1 MRKTLRVCFLVLALV
16 LTVFGWNQ
24 SRAGVCL
31 VWALLCVEELVSLQM
46 QQNAKPVSWYGWY
59 KAAAD
64 GRGRGVYSCSDL
76 AGPLRSRGLRVSC
89 ACGSESG
96 YRKKRTAC
104 HSCRGAAVRCI
115 CFHDAS
121 GLCISTG

>member
-46 QQNAKPVSWYGWY
+46 QQNAKPVL
-59 KAAAD
+59 D
-64 GRGRGVYSCSDL
+64 
-76 AGPLRSRGLRVSC
+76 
-89 ACGSESG
+89 
-96 YRKKRTAC
+96 
-104 HSCRGAAVRCI
+104 CRGKRHRRLSPAGGMGVAQKDHPTGGRLGVR
-115 CFHDAS
+115 
-121 GLCISTG
+121 L

>member
-59 KAAAD
+59 KPLLMAGTVVFTAAAIWL
-64 GRGRGVYSCSDL
+64 VIT
-76 AGPLRSRGLRVSC
+76 V
-89 ACGSESG
+89 
-96 YRKKRTAC
+96 KTA
-104 HSCRGAAVRCI
+104 
-115 CFHDAS
+115 
-121 GLCISTG
+121 